1 VSLEGSIDTIALP
14 DLLGLLAATGK
25 TGELRVRA
33 ERPVG
38 RMWLRDGLLVASEA
52 GRARSHLDALFE
64 LFRIPVAT
72 FAFDLAAPAP
82 HPGDPTEV
90 PGLLAAVEARLL
102 EWRDI
107 VAVIPSLEHLVA
119 LADELP
125 GSEATICAEQW
136 RLLSAAAGGRRVG
149 DILERLD
156 LGEFDGCRG
165 LRGLCDDGL
174 VRVLAPEVRTE
185 PVADRPMVP
194 VAIPDRRSAPDADRL
209 RPERPVPPAGV
220 GAEAGAETDRRA
232 GRARAGD
239 SVVDMSER
247 PPAPVDAE
255 ERDAPAAELVVVD
268 DGTCPAEAGVE
279 RVLVGARGAV
289 GTGAAATSR
298 RVKPAPAG
306 DAVVALAQPRAAK
319 GDPAA
324 SPRPAAAAAAPPVRR
339 APAPEAV
346 SEPEAA
352 EGDGPVAEDMTD
364 ADGEPINRGLL
375 LKFLSSVRT

>member
-1 VSLEGSIDTIALP
+1 MSLEGSIDTIALP

-136 RLLSAAAGGRRVG
+136 RLLSAAAGGTGRSGRSRSASG
-149 DILERLD
+149 AE
-156 LGEFDGCRG
+156 
-165 LRGLCDDGL
+165 
-174 VRVLAPEVRTE
+174 
-185 PVADRPMVP
+185 
-194 VAIPDRRSAPDADRL
+194 RRSGMAT
-209 RPERPVPPAGV
+209 G
-220 GAEAGAETDRRA
+220 TI
-232 GRARAGD
+232 GRSA
-239 SVVDMSER
+239 
-247 PPAPVDAE
+247 
-255 ERDAPAAELVVVD
+255 
-268 DGTCPAEAGVE
+268 
-279 RVLVGARGAV
+279 
-289 GTGAAATSR
+289 TG
-298 RVKPAPAG
+298 
-306 DAVVALAQPRAAK
+306 
-319 GDPAA
+319 
-324 SPRPAAAAAAPPVRR
+324 
-339 APAPEAV
+339 
-346 SEPEAA
+346 
-352 EGDGPVAEDMTD
+352 
-364 ADGEPINRGLL
+364 
-375 LKFLSSVRT
+375 SVRTSGARTRTRPSSQKGHLG